1 MTKVDVRAQYAFFEY
16 CVRTSDNVEL
26 VLEGTIFWQVMDVSQ
41 MIRATGDPKGDVW
54 YHARSALIQAVSRV
68 TLEQFMAEFNTIV
81 MNATSSEDEFYK
93 ERGVVVHSLEV
104 TRYECVDRNTSA
116 VLQEIIQETTNRI
129 NRMQHQQSENDVLRE
144 QLTGEIELEKQRK
157 ELIQAKSDNDR
168 VKAIIDGEANGLRI
182 GKSAQTFFGILSDDL
197 PDVEA
202 RLALFKFF
210 EEQHMSTKR
219 AEHLA
224 SGTAS
229 LFLTPQDM
237 NLKLNMPAQ

>member
-1 MTKVDVRAQYAFFEY
+1 
-16 CVRTSDNVEL
+16 
-26 VLEGTIFWQVMDVSQ
+26 
-41 MIRATGDPKGDVW
+41 
-54 YHARSALIQAVSRV
+54 
-68 TLEQFMAEFNTIV
+68 
-81 MNATSSEDEFYK
+81 
-93 ERGVVVHSLEV
+93 
-104 TRYECVDRNTSA
+104 
-116 VLQEIIQETTNRI
+116 
-129 NRMQHQQSENDVLRE
+129 MQHQQSENDVMRE

-168 VKAIIDGEANGLRI
+168 VKAVIDGEASGLRLA
-182 GKSAQTFFGILSDDL
+182 KSAQTFFGLLSDEL
-197 PDVEA
+197 PDAEA